1 MMVPLHIR
9 HSFNPYR
16 VFKFVAT
23 LNGGD
28 WHLLEDMV
36 SIPIGFSSSLQ
47 LKGWVLSSSRS
58 TGFNPYRVFKFVAT
72 SGSSR
77 PSSDLCPVSIPI
89 GFSSSLQPAT
99 YSFCPLAY
107 SIVSIPI
114 GFSSSL
120 QPDSAQSLQ
129 TENES
134 FNPYRV
140 FKFVATCP
148 SRRRR

>member
-1 MMVPLHIR
+1 MFHMMVPLHIR

-72 SGSSR
+72 PGLGSTESR
-77 PSSDLCPVSIPI
+77 PRCVSIPI
-89 GFSSSLQPAT
+89 GFSSSLQRCD
-99 YSFCPLAY
+99 FLDRRGFLAL
-107 SIVSIPI
+107 
-114 GFSSSL
+114 F
-120 QPDSAQSLQ
+120 QSLSGFQ
-129 TENES
+129 VRCNAA
-134 FNPYRV
+134 YRL
-140 FKFVATCP
+140 ASNTSP
-148 SRRRR
+148 L